1 MMSMAKLDELGDLV
15 ERTIKKFLADNK
27 LQPTHFVVENIEKIE
42 PEKL

>member
-1 MMSMAKLDELGDLV
+1 MSMAKLDDLDDLV
-15 ERTIKKFLADNK
+15 KQVIKKFLADNK